1 MLVTL
6 TATRP
11 AGASWPASDLGFL
24 LAKNPARVQTFQHAF
39 GRSRVFY
46 PTARDEVCTAALM
59 LEIDPVSLVRSR
71 NLDSADF
78 SLSQYVNDRPYAA
91 GSLLAAALGQVFR
104 SAIRGA
110 SKERPELAATPL
122 PLEVRLPATPASAS
136 LIERMFA
143 PLGWTVDARPIPLD
157 PAFPDWGESRYCDVT
172 LTGTKTV
179 SETLSQLYV
188 LLPVLDG
195 SKHYWIAPDEV
206 DKLLRGGQSWLP
218 GHPDRNL
225 IARRYLA
232 RRAGLVRSALARLAE
247 IDDAAEAELDNAID
261 PERLEEA
268 DLLDAEAEAA
278 TAAAAA
284 LATAAVTAA
293 VAVAAAAP
301 QESAAADAPAG
312 PADAA
317 QAASAAPAEKS
328 AASTDAEEVVES
340 DDPSTH
346 KNLAT
351 QRREAV
357 HAALKDVGGAR
368 VLDLGCGGGA
378 LLSSLLRDR
387 YFTEIVGVDV
397 SVSALKYASRKLRLD
412 RQPERVARRLTL
424 KQGALTYTDPSL
436 KGYDAAA
443 LMEVIEH
450 VDPPRLAALEHAVFA
465 SAKPGAVVVT
475 TPNAEYNVRYETL
488 EAGRMRHRDHRFE
501 WTREQFSAWAERV
514 GAEHG
519 YSVEYRPVGEV
530 DPELGPSTQMAVF
543 RLAPEDSDA
552 LAGAAVPAA
561 QEAAS

>member
-1 MLVTL
+1 MLVTM

-11 AGASWPASDLGFL
+11 DRARWPASDLGFL

-46 PTARDEVCTAALM
+46 PAARDEVCTAALM
-59 LEIDPVSLVRSR
+59 LEIDPVSLVRAR

-104 SAIRGA
+104 TAIRGV

-122 PLEVRLPATPASAS
+122 PLEVRLPATPAGAD
-136 LIERMFA
+136 LVERMFA

-157 PAFPDWGESRYCDVT
+157 PAFPDWGGSRYCDVV
-172 LTGTKTV
+172 LAGAKTV

-195 SKHYWIAPDEV
+195 SKHYWVAPDEV
-206 DKLLRGGQSWLP
+206 DKLLRAGQAWLP

-232 RRAGLVRSALARLAE
+232 RRSGLVRSALARLAE

-268 DLLDAEAEAA
+268 ELLDAE
-278 TAAAAA
+278 T
-284 LATAAVTAA
+284 
-293 VAVAAAAP
+293 
-301 QESAAADAPAG
+301 
-312 PADAA
+312 A
-317 QAASAAPAEKS
+317 QAAQPEQGSVSGAAVDIGNTMD
-328 AASTDAEEVVES
+328 AANKVES
-340 DDPSTH
+340 DDPGPH

-351 QRREAV
+351 LRHEAV
-357 HAALKDVGGAR
+357 HAALRDVGGAR

-378 LLSSLLRDR
+378 LLSTLLRDR

-397 SVSALKYASRKLRLD
+397 SVSALKYAARKLRLD

-424 KQGALTYTDPSL
+424 KQGALTYTDASL
-436 KGYDAAA
+436 KGYDAAV

-450 VDPPRLAALEHAVFA
+450 VDPPRLGALEHAVFGA
-465 SAKPGAVVVT
+465 ARPGAVVVT
-475 TPNAEYNVRYETL
+475 TPNAEYNVRYENL

-501 WTREQFSAWAERV
+501 WTREQFSAWAGRV

-543 RLAPEDSDA
+543 RLAATDGSGDGGGMGMPA
-552 LAGAAVPAA
+552 TAAVPATR
-561 QEAAS
+561 EAA

>member
-11 AGASWPASDLGFL
+11 DGAAWPASDLGFL

-46 PTARDEVCTAALM
+46 PAAGDEVCTAALM
-59 LEIDPVSLVRSR
+59 LEIDPVSLVRAR

-104 SAIRGA
+104 TAIRGV
-110 SKERPELAATPL
+110 SKDRPELAATPL
-122 PLEVRLPATPASAS
+122 PLEVRLPAAPAGAG
-136 LIERMFA
+136 LVERMFA
-143 PLGWTVDARPIPLD
+143 PLGWEVRAEPIPLD
-157 PAFPDWGESRYCDVT
+157 PAFPQWGGSRYCDVT
-172 LTGTKTV
+172 LTGAKTV

-206 DKLLRGGQSWLP
+206 DKLLRAGQSWLP
-218 GHPDRNL
+218 GHPDRSL

-232 RRAGLVRSALARLAE
+232 RRSGLVRSALARLAE

-268 DLLDAEAEAA
+268 ELLD
-278 TAAAAA
+278 
-284 LATAAVTAA
+284 
-293 VAVAAAAP
+293 
-301 QESAAADAPAG
+301 
-312 PADAA
+312 
-317 QAASAAPAEKS
+317 AAPAEAPQDS
-328 AASTDAEEVVES
+328 AAPEAPAESTGPAEAADAAPEVLTAERSAPEESGES
-340 DDPSTH
+340 DDPGPGE
-346 KNLAT
+346 NLAT
-351 QRREAV
+351 LRREAV

-378 LLSSLLRDR
+378 LLGSLLRDR

-397 SVSALKYASRKLRLD
+397 SISALKYASRKLRLY
-412 RQPERVARRLTL
+412 RQPERLARRLKL
-424 KQGALTYTDPSL
+424 KQGALTYTDASL

-443 LMEVIEH
+443 LMEVVEH
-450 VDPPRLAALEHAVFA
+450 VDPPRLAALEHAVFG
-465 SAKPGAVVVT
+465 SARPGAVVVT

-501 WTREQFSAWAERV
+501 WTRAQFSDWAERV

-543 RLAPEDSDA
+543 RLASADREP
-552 LAGAAVPAA
+552 AGATALPAA
-561 QEAAS
+561 QAREAAS